1 MFNVFTI
8 SYYIPGT
15 LAANHVLEFV
25 APFDCQLIHAQAHQ
39 SNDGSATLKIG
50 SSTDDDAYLAEAAI
64 GDSNAPAE
72 WEREQFVGSQFPH
85 IDDGTVV
92 VLTLDYDGA
101 SGTAGQ
107 NVQIL
112 LTFSQG

>member
-1 MFNVFTI
+1 MFNVFMVP
-8 SYYIPGT
+8 YYIPGT

-50 SSTDDDAYLAEAAI
+50 TSSDDDAYLAESAI
-64 GDSNAPAE
+64 GDSNVPAE
-72 WEREQFVGSQFPH
+72 WDRDNFVGTQFPH
-85 IDDGTVV
+85 ITDGTVV

-101 SGTAGQ
+101 AGTAAQ
-107 NVQIL
+107 NAQIL
-112 LTFSQG
+112 LTLTQG

>member
-25 APFDCQLIHAQAHQ
+25 APFDCQLVHAQAHQ

-50 SSTDDDAYLAEAAI
+50 TSSDDDAYLAEAAI

-72 WEREQFVGSQFPH
+72 WDRDNFVGTQFPH
-85 IDDGTVV
+85 IADGTVV

-101 SGTAGQ
+101 SGTAAQ
-107 NVQIL
+107 NAQIL
-112 LTFSQG
+112 LTLCEG